1 MPNPYQEDQNRT
13 GAPRYESRGSHP
25 DQYRRGDAPF
35 QFPLWSIIV
44 TFCVGMW
51 PVAIAFIVLNNL
63 LRSGVFNW
71 EPRPRRVPPAAPAA
85 AARADKPAPKP
96 ENPRAEDGK
105 ITALVVAGCVLLGVG
120 AIASVSGLHDMIF
133 YGGLNIGTFTSRMS
147 PCRSS

>member
-51 PVAIAFIVLNNL
+51 PVP
-63 LRSGVFNW
+63 S
-71 EPRPRRVPPAAPAA
+71 PSSCSTTCCAA
-85 AARADKPAPKP
+85 ACSTGNRTL
-96 ENPRAEDGK
+96 R
-105 ITALVVAGCVLLGVG
+105 
-120 AIASVSGLHDMIF
+120 
-133 YGGLNIGTFTSRMS
+133 
-147 PCRSS
+147 

>member
-71 EPRPRRVPPAAPAA
+71 EPRPSR
-85 AARADKPAPKP
+85 KIPAPRTARSP
-96 ENPRAEDGK
+96 PLWSRA
-105 ITALVVAGCVLLGVG
+105 ACCS
-120 AIASVSGLHDMIF
+120 ASGPSL
-133 YGGLNIGTFTSRMS
+133 
-147 PCRSS
+147 RSAACTT